1 MPVAVGRRL
10 HFLDLLKDLVYTKVK
25 KYKMML
31 FLADFSVIRPE
42 PGLLIWTTLIFL
54 LFWGLMGKFA
64 FKPIQNAL
72 KEREQDIQNS
82 LDAAKKAKEDISSLQ
97 SNNENLLKQAA
108 EERAG
113 ILKEAKEAK
122 ESIINEAR
130 EKAKEEAQK
139 IVQAAKLEIEHQ
151 RMEMLTN
158 VRNDIGLL
166 SIEIAEKLIHQRLSD
181 KQESLQLTQKLVEEI
196 RFEN

>member
-1 MPVAVGRRL
+1 
-10 HFLDLLKDLVYTKVK
+10 
-25 KYKMML
+25 MML

-82 LDAAKKAKEDISSLQ
+82 LDAAKKAKEEISSLQ
-97 SNNENLLKQAA
+97 SHNENLLKQAS
-108 EERAG
+108 EERAA

-122 ESIINEAR
+122 ESIISEAR
-130 EKAKEEAQK
+130 ERAKGEAQK
-139 IVQAAKLEIEHQ
+139 IAQAAKLEIEHQ
-151 RMEMLTN
+151 KMEMLIN
-158 VRNDIGLL
+158 VRNEIGLM

-181 KQESLQLTQKLVEEI
+181 KKESLQLTQKLVDEI

>member
-1 MPVAVGRRL
+1 VRL
-10 HFLDLLKDLVYTKVK
+10 APACIYTKLK

-82 LDAAKKAKEDISSLQ
+82 LDSAKRAKEEISSLQ
-97 SNNENLLKQAA
+97 SHNENLLKQAA
-108 EERAG
+108 EERAA

-122 ESIINEAR
+122 ESIISEAR
-130 EKAKEEAQK
+130 ERAKEEAQK
-139 IVQAAKLEIEHQ
+139 IVQAAKIEIEHQ
-151 RMEMLTN
+151 KMEMLTN

>member
-1 MPVAVGRRL
+1 
-10 HFLDLLKDLVYTKVK
+10 
-25 KYKMML
+25 MML

-82 LDAAKKAKEDISSLQ
+82 LDSAKKAKEEISSLQ
-97 SNNENLLKQAA
+97 SHNENLLKQAA
-108 EERAG
+108 EERAA

-122 ESIINEAR
+122 ESIISEAR
-130 EKAKEEAQK
+130 ERAKEDAQK
-139 IVQAAKLEIEHQ
+139 IVQAAKVEIEHQ
-151 RMEMLTN
+151 KMEMLTN

-166 SIEIAEKLIHQRLSD
+166 SIEI
-181 KQESLQLTQKLVEEI
+181 TQKLVEEI